1 MASSEVLSCRDLACG
16 YDGVAVVRGVDLS
29 VRAGE
34 IVTILGGS
42 GSGKSTLLKTLAGII
57 PPLSGRVQLLGREP
71 FALESAERRRLHE
84 GIGMLYQSD
93 ALLGS
98 MTVLE
103 NVTLPLR
110 ELTNLPPA
118 VIELAGRARLALVD
132 VLDIQ
137 DRPPSQI
144 SGGQG
149 KRAAL
154 ARATILD
161 PGILFCD
168 EPTSALDPLA
178 AAQVDAILLRLRDAF
193 RMAIVAV
200 THDSASVRSIS
211 DLVVAL
217 GEGGVRAVGTVADI
231 EREVPSFFERGRRPQ
246 RRGEPRPEHD
256 ESAGKSPW

>member
-1 MASSEVLSCRDLACG
+1 MASAEVISCRELSCG
-16 YDGVAVVRGVDLS
+16 YGDKPVIRGVELT

-34 IVTILGGS
+34 IMTILGGS
-42 GSGKSTLLKTLAGII
+42 GSGKSTLLKTLAGLM
-57 PPLSGRVQLLGREP
+57 PPLAGSVRLLGRDP
-71 FALESAERRRLHE
+71 FALESAARRQLHQ

-103 NVTLPLR
+103 NVMLPLR
-110 ELTNLPPA
+110 ELTDLPTA
-118 VIELAGRARLALVD
+118 VVERAARERLALVD
-132 VLDIQ
+132 VLETQ
-137 DRPPSQI
+137 HRAPSQI
-144 SGGQG
+144 SGGQS

-161 PGILFCD
+161 PTVLFCD

-178 AAQVDAILLRLRDAF
+178 AAQVDATLLRLREAF

-200 THDSASVRSIS
+200 THDPASVRCIS

-217 GEGGVRAVGTVADI
+217 ADGGVQAVGGVAEI
-231 EREVPSFFERGRRPQ
+231 EREVPSFFERSREPSSGRAAQ
-246 RRGEPRPEHD
+246 TQT
-256 ESAGKSPW
+256 

>member
-1 MASSEVLSCRDLACG
+1 MASDELLCCRDLSCG
-16 YDGVAVVRGVDLS
+16 YEGHVVVRGVDLS
-29 VRAGE
+29 VRKGE
-34 IVTILGGS
+34 IMTILGGS
-42 GSGKSTLLKTLAGII
+42 GSGKSTLLKTLAGLI
-57 PPLSGRVQLLGREP
+57 PPLGGVVRLLGREP
-71 FALESAERRRLHE
+71 FALESAERRKLHQS
-84 GIGMLYQSD
+84 IGMLYQSD

-110 ELTNLPPA
+110 ELTDLPKA
-118 VIELAGRARLALVD
+118 VVELAGRARLALVD

-137 DRPPSQI
+137 GRSPGQI
-144 SGGQG
+144 SGGQS

-161 PGILFCD
+161 PTLLFCD

-193 RMAIVAV
+193 RMGIVAV
-200 THDSASVRSIS
+200 THDPASVRSIS

-217 GEGGVRAVGTVADI
+217 GDGGVRAVGTVSEI
-231 EREVPSFFERGRRPQ
+231 EREVPSFFGRGRGAKERG
-246 RRGEPRPEHD
+246 GPRLQ
-256 ESAGKSPW
+256 AGRKA

>member
-1 MASSEVLSCRDLACG
+1 MATSELISCHELSCG
-16 YDGVAVVRGVDLS
+16 YAGAAVISGVELT
-29 VRAGE
+29 VRAGQ
-34 IVTILGGS
+34 IMTILGGS
-42 GSGKSTLLKTLAGII
+42 GSGKSTLLKTLAGLI
-57 PPLSGRVQLLGREP
+57 PPVAGSVRLLGQDP
-71 FALESAERRRLHE
+71 FSLTSSELRQLHQS
-84 GIGMLYQSD
+84 IGMLYQSD

-110 ELTNLPPA
+110 ELTDLPPS

-137 DRPPSQI
+137 DRSVSEI
-144 SGGQG
+144 SGGQS

-161 PGILFCD
+161 PAVLFCD

-178 AAQVDAILLRLRDAF
+178 AAQVDGILLRLRDAF
-193 RMAIVAV
+193 RMSIVAV
-200 THDSASVRSIS
+200 THDPASVRSIS

-217 GEGGVRAVGTVADI
+217 GDGTVRAVGAVHEI
-231 EREVPSFFERGRRPQ
+231 EREVPSFFERAR
-246 RRGEPRPEHD
+246 
-256 ESAGKSPW
+256 SAGERENPRERRRDERSGR

>member
-1 MASSEVLSCRDLACG
+1 MASSELISCHDLSCG
-16 YDGVAVVRGVDLS
+16 YAQQPVVSGVQLT
-29 VRAGE
+29 VRAGQ
-34 IVTILGGS
+34 IMTILGGS
-42 GSGKSTLLKTLAGII
+42 GSGKSTLLKTLAGLI
-57 PPLSGRVQLLGREP
+57 PPVAGAVRLLGQDP
-71 FALESAERRRLHE
+71 FALESSQLRQLHQR
-84 GIGMLYQSD
+84 IGMLYQSD

-110 ELTNLPPA
+110 ELTDLPPA
-118 VIELAGRARLALVD
+118 VIELAGRARLSLVD

-137 DRPPSQI
+137 DRSVSEI
-144 SGGQG
+144 SGGQS

-161 PGILFCD
+161 PAVLFCD

-193 RMAIVAV
+193 RMSIVAV
-200 THDSASVRSIS
+200 THDAASVRSIS

-217 GEGGVRAVGTVADI
+217 GDGTVRAVGTVNEI
-231 EREVPSFFERGRRPQ
+231 EREVPSFFERGR
-246 RRGEPRPEHD
+246 
-256 ESAGKSPW
+256 SAGEGEQPVRQTTA